1 MQNLIAQHKSR
12 QLAARGGI
20 SKPLS
25 HRGNSWRLKKPAQF
39 GARARPSF
47 ADRSGRSGGDNG
59 AAGGNSGG
67 SGGHGGKE
75 HHGRRGSP
83 SGRSFRDDSRRPFKR
98 GGYPPRPTP
107 RFHTNNVSVPE
118 QGDDAA
124 VRHIVQANSAS
135 PHFAHF
141 VGAAINPSA
150 KGKEPAESPPLSAA
164 SSWLLS
170 STAI

>member
-47 ADRSGRSGGDNG
+47 ADRGGRRGGGNG
-59 AAGGNSGG
+59 AAGGTSGG
-67 SGGHGGKE
+67 SGDHGGNG

-83 SGRSFRDDSRRPFKR
+83 SGRSFRDDSRRIFKR
-98 GGYPPRPTP
+98 GGSSLRPTP